1 MNAVGRGCLLLFA
14 LGFPNLLFALGA
26 FDVAPGDKSVE
37 VLGMI
42 FGTVPHTPIVGKNP
56 LFGQMIEIFNQGVFG
71 LGIIVV
77 SYTAAMGAINTAHEG
92 QFLGKSWHPILVPL
106 RAGFGILL
114 IVPQVGGFNY
124 IQIIVM
130 WFIVQGIGAANGM
143 WSKVLVGN
151 QFNGKLNEDHRT
163 EELKGVE
170 GLVKGILRANA
181 CMQLLNSTTAKPG
194 IGNDPVV
201 YYRYQNKLSWG
212 RLASKDPV
220 PICGEIDLKSVQ
232 SSLAS
237 ENQQA
242 RMDIFATAVNTVQ
255 GSLTNAVNDA
265 FKGPLADGKYDVSH
279 VNSLID
285 AGRTLRQAAID
296 SGKVTFTAGRE
307 YNEMAIKNGWILAGG
322 YYYQLAKYGNFTNIT
337 VTLPISEPN
346 SAAISTA
353 LGPLDLY
360 TNFYT
365 KNMNRVSDYYVDA
378 VASIVKLEPSA
389 RAGKQIVVRPRNMSG
404 HGASIFSAI
413 FGSLFED
420 ITKNLATH
428 MTSNPGVGNDPLL
441 SITKFGSEL
450 TTSTEQVFFAALG
463 LAFGLWMVTTPLSC
477 LQPLGHAFNFLL
489 TIVMPIAM
497 IMISLLWAAG
507 LTLGIYIPMIPYLV
521 FTFTALGWII
531 LVIEAVLAAPLIA
544 LGLIVPAEDE
554 MGKAGHA
561 IVILLGIFLRPALMI
576 LGFIMAMQ
584 LLIVAIGMLNV
595 GFWAAMMS
603 ATGSSAGIG
612 VFGLIA
618 VLLLYASVALGMV
631 HEAFSLIYLVPNK
644 VMRWIGGG
652 GDGEDPMSKVKE
664 LKGSVQKGAG
674 VGAGLMKS
682 TLKAVKK

>member
-1 MNAVGRGCLLLFA
+1 MNAVVRGCLLLFA

-37 VLGMI
+37 ILGMI
-42 FGTVPHTPIVGKNP
+42 FGTVPHTPIVGENP
-56 LFGQMIEIFNQGVFG
+56 LFGQMVEIFNQGVFG
-71 LGIIVV
+71 LGVIVV

-151 QFNGKLNEDHRT
+151 QFNGKLVEDHRT
-163 EELKGVE
+163 EELAGVE
-170 GLVKGILRANA
+170 GLVKGILKANA
-181 CMQLLNSTTAKPG
+181 CMQILNSEAAKPAM
-194 IGNDPVV
+194 GNDPVV
-201 YYRYQNKLSWG
+201 YYRYQNKINWG
-212 RLASKDPV
+212 RLASNEV
-220 PICGEIDLKSVQ
+220 NPICGQIDLTKVQ
-232 SSLAS
+232 SSLAA

-242 RMDIFATAVNTVQ
+242 RMDIFGTAINKVQ
-255 GSLTNAVNDA
+255 GNLGNAVNDA
-265 FKGPLADGKYDVSH
+265 LKGRLADGKFNVSN
-279 VNSLID
+279 VNSLVD
-285 AGRTLRQAAID
+285 AGRTLRGAAID

-307 YNEMAIKNGWILAGG
+307 YNSMAIKNGWILAGG
-322 YYYQLAKYGNFTNIT
+322 YYYQLAKYGNYTTVT
-337 VTLPISEPN
+337 VTLPISEPD
-346 SAAISTA
+346 STLISSA
-353 LGPLDLY
+353 LGSLY
-360 TNFYT
+360 DSFY
-365 KNMNRVSDYYVDA
+365 VSKIGLVSSYYIEA
-378 VASIVKLEPSA
+378 VNSIVTLEPSA
-389 RAGKQIVVRPRNMSG
+389 RAGPQIVVRPRNMSG

-420 ITKNLATH
+420 ITRNLAKH
-428 MTSNPGVGNDPLL
+428 MTSNPGVANDPLI
-441 SITKFGSEL
+441 SITSFGSEL

-463 LAFGLWMVTTPLSC
+463 LAFGLWLVTTPLSC

-489 TIVMPIAM
+489 SIVMPIAM

-507 LTLGIYIPMIPYLV
+507 LTMGIYIPMIPYLV

-595 GFWAAMMS
+595 GFWAAMIS